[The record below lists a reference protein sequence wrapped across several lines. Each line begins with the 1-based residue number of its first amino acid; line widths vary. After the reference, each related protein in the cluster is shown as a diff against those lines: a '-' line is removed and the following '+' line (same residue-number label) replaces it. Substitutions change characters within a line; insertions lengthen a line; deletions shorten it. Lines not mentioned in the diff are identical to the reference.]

1 MLRVIQEEAIKE
13 NTATVHAQVPVE
25 VATYLLNE
33 KRAEIAKLEA
43 RVKVEIVLIPNK
55 YIETPHYKLERLRH
69 DDDRLS
75 TYRASYSIADGPTDE
90 GDYLDRKFEG
100 GKPRQEAA
108 VKGFTPD
115 QPAPVVARPELVP
128 TPATLPAPA
137 PVAAQYVTPAPAG
150 GFLSRLFGL
159 FRGTPSTPAAPAPV
173 AELPAPVPAP
183 ATATGTGAPATRNGG
198 QRGRDGARRHE
209 SSEGREPT

>member
-1 MLRVIQEEAIKE
+1 MMRVIQEEAMKE
-13 NTATVHAQVPVE
+13 STAAVHAQVPVE

-115 QPAPVVARPELVP
+115 HVAGAPHGMAQP
-128 TPATLPAPA
+128 
-137 PVAAQYVTPAPAG
+137 G
-150 GFLSRLFGL
+150 GFLLTHIDHAARLDLGGFQDGEFRRLALGQSRGKRGL
-159 FRGTPSTPAAPAPV
+159 
-173 AELPAPVPAP
+173 
-183 ATATGTGAPATRNGG
+183 
-198 QRGRDGARRHE
+198 
-209 SSEGREPT
+209 